1 MTAITLS
8 DIIKGKPG
16 KAGLKFPIVLAVD
29 NISEASIPA
38 SRAGILSPPDYI
50 NAIVILTMC
59 VVQYFLTAGGTKI

>member
-38 SRAGILSPPDYI
+38 SRAGILSPSPPPELVSLVHPRLQSWYP
-50 NAIVILTMC
+50 
-59 VVQYFLTAGGTKI
+59 